1 MKSAKANCLLSVMLL
16 ALISGF
22 FLIAGCS
29 DDDSPTAPGH
39 AHELTIALEPTGH
52 LHSFRESEITFK
64 VTNDDG
70 EAVTGLLPIVAYQFQ
85 DSDSPRE
92 TSEGDVVDNN
102 DGTYTWT
109 RTFSDAGVH
118 VVTFKFEHD
127 EANYSNAFPIEVSK
141 AGGERIFCPDGDTP
155 DHAYQI
161 RWTASPGHIHS
172 EAEVTFDI
180 ELKRSIN
187 ETVNTEQPWTNTLDH
202 LTPDDLVP
210 SGSLPTIAVASASG
224 EEQLTVEYKGMGIY
238 RAIYIAGH
246 VTESTTYW
254 LHVTFTDDCG
264 DVDESGEEEHDFQ
277 FTIVP
282 GH

>member
-1 MKSAKANCLLSVMLL
+1 MKFNKPSRLLPLIFI
-16 ALISGF
+16 ALTISLG
-22 FLIAGCS
+22 LITGCS
-29 DDDSPTAPGH
+29 DDDSPTTPGH

-52 LHSFRESEITFK
+52 VHAFRETDFIFK
-64 VTNDDG
+64 VSHEDG
-70 EAVTGLLPIVAYQFQ
+70 EAVTGLMPIVAYQFQ
-85 DSDSPRE
+85 ASDSARE
-92 TSEGDVVDNN
+92 TSEGDVVDNS

-127 EANYSNAFPIEVSK
+127 EADYSNAFPIEVSK
-141 AGGERIFCPDGDTP
+141 AGGERIFCPEGDTP

-161 RWTASPGHIHS
+161 RWTASPGHVHAG
-172 EAEVTFDI
+172 AEVTFDI

-187 ETVNTEQPWTNTLDH
+187 ETVNIDQPWTNTLDH
-202 LTPDDLVP
+202 LTPDDLIP
-210 SGSLPTIAVASASG
+210 AGSLPTIAVGSASG

-238 RAIYIAGH
+238 RATYIAGH
-246 VTESTTYW
+246 VTENTTYW

-277 FTIVP
+277 FTVVP
-282 GH
+282 AH